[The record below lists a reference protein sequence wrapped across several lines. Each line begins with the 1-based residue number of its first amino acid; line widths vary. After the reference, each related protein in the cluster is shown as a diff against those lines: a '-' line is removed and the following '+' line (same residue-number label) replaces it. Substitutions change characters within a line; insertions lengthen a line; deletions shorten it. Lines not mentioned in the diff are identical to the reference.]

1 MAKLLEEIVETRAA
15 DLALADDRGETT
27 WGELGERVDRL
38 INGLTAAGIS
48 PGDTVAMMAGNRAE
62 AFELFWAA
70 AHLGITYVPVNWHWV
85 ADELAYVIAD
95 SGATAILVGDR
106 FAEVA
111 AEALV
116 DPRADQVSLALVAG
130 ASATDLPD
138 GLDDYEA
145 FLAAADPAASDL
157 AMMGG
162 PMFYTSGTTGH
173 PKGVR
178 GALAGGPDVPSEVLQ
193 LVSAGINEYVPP
205 AGRTLLA
212 GPVYHSAQWAFA
224 MMPMVSGGS
233 AVVMRHRFD
242 AAETLELI
250 DRYDVTNTHLVPT
263 QFKRLLELPE
273 PTRDALDGASLD
285 AVWHGAAPCPPPWKR
300 AMIDWVGPK
309 VHEYYGS
316 TEGAFISRIRAD
328 EWLERGGSVGRPLET
343 IEVVVVDEDDEPAPS
358 GEPGTLY
365 FRNLMG
371 LDFEYHNDPDKT
383 EAAHRE
389 PGVFTTGDIGYL
401 DDDGY
406 LWLSDRKIDMII
418 SGGVNIYPAEIESV
432 LAEHAGV
439 ADVAVIGVPD
449 DEFGEQVKA
458 VVQPREP
465 ELDRDALERELVEL
479 CGQRLAGY
487 KRPRSID
494 WTDDLPRT
502 GTGKIL
508 KRELRAPYWE
518 GTGRTI

>member
-1 MAKLLEEIVETRAA
+1 MAKLLEEIVETRAG
-15 DLALADDRGETT
+15 DLALADEQGETT
-27 WGELGERVDRL
+27 WGELAERVDRL
-38 INGLTAAGIS
+38 INGLSAAGVS

-95 SGATAILVGDR
+95 SGATALLAGDR
-106 FAEVA
+106 FADIA
-111 AEALV
+111 AETLV
-116 DPRADQVSLALVAG
+116 DPRADQVNLALVAG
-130 ASATDLPD
+130 GSNHD
-138 GLDDYEA
+138 GLDDYES
-145 FLAAADPAASDL
+145 FLAAADPAATDQ
-157 AMMGG
+157 AVMGG

-193 LVSAGINEYVPP
+193 LVSAGIGEYVPP

-224 MMPMVSGGS
+224 MMPMVSGS

-242 AAETLELI
+242 AAETVALI
-250 DRYDVTNTHLVPT
+250 DRYDITNTHLVPT
-263 QFKRLLELPE
+263 QFKRLLDLPE
-273 PTRDALDGASLD
+273 SVRTGLDGSSLE

-300 AMIDWVGPK
+300 AMIDWLGPK

-316 TEGAFISRIRAD
+316 TEGAFISRIRAED
-328 EWLERGGSVGRPLET
+328 WLERGGSVGRPLDT
-343 IEVVVVDEDDEPAPS
+343 IEVIVVGDDDRPVAA

-383 EAAHRE
+383 AAAHRE
-389 PGVFTTGDIGYL
+389 PGVFTTGDVGFL
-401 DDDGY
+401 DEDGF

-418 SGGVNIYPAEIESV
+418 SGGVNIYPAEIEAV
-432 LAEHAGV
+432 IAEHDDV
-439 ADVAVIGVPD
+439 VDVAVIGVPD

-458 VVQPREP
+458 LVQPRAPDLAGP
-465 ELDRDALERELVEL
+465 ELERTLVEL

-487 KRPRSID
+487 KRPRSVD
-494 WTDDLPRT
+494 WVDELPRT
-502 GTGKIL
+502 GTGKVL
-508 KRELRAPYWE
+508 KRQLRAPYWD
-518 GTGRTI
+518 GTGRTM

>member
-1 MAKLLEEIVETRAA
+1 MAKLLQELTASKSDE
-15 DLALADDRGETT
+15 LALADDRRETT

-38 INGLTAAGIS
+38 INGLTAAGVA
-48 PGDTVAMMAGNRAE
+48 PGDTVAMMMGNRVE

-70 AHLGITYVPVNWHWV
+70 AHMGITYVPVNWHWV
-85 ADELAYVIAD
+85 ADELAYVIED
-95 SGATAILVGDR
+95 SGATALVVGDR
-106 FAEVA
+106 FADVA
-111 AEALV
+111 AEALA
-116 DPRADQVSLALVAG
+116 DPRAGQVALALVAG
-130 ASATDLPD
+130 KSTHPALT
-138 GLDDYEA
+138 DYEG
-145 FLAAADPAASDL
+145 FLAGADPEPSELAA
-157 AMMGG
+157 MGG

-193 LVSAGINEYVPP
+193 LVSAGIGEYVPP

-224 MMPMVSGGS
+224 MMPMVSGS

-242 AAETLELI
+242 AAETVDLI
-250 DRYDVTNTHLVPT
+250 DRYDISNTHLVPT
-263 QFKRLLELPE
+263 QFKRLLDLPDA
-273 PTRDALDGASLD
+273 TRDGLQGAALE

-328 EWLERGGSVGRPLET
+328 EWLERGGSVGRPLPT
-343 IEVVVVDEDDEPAPS
+343 IEVTVVGDDDEPVAA

-365 FRNLMG
+365 FKNLMG
-371 LDFEYHNDPDKT
+371 LDFEYHNDPGKT
-383 EAAHRE
+383 EAAHLE

-401 DDDGY
+401 DDEGY

-432 LAEHAGV
+432 LAEHDGV
-439 ADVAVIGVPD
+439 GDVAVIGVPD

-458 VVQPREP
+458 VVQPRDPATAGPDLEV
-465 ELDRDALERELVEL
+465 ELLEL
-479 CGQRLAGY
+479 CGSRLAGY

-494 WTDDLPRT
+494 WTEELPRT

-508 KRELRAPYWE
+508 KRTLRAPYWE
-518 GTGRTI
+518 GTGRTM